1 MVIERGELNEFSGF
15 REGLGP
21 DLGLKVPYSGNVRFK
36 SFFSNI
42 SLKLFL
48 EDLCATLSKI

>member
-21 DLGLKVPYSGNVRFK
+21 DLGLKVPYSGNVKFK
-36 SFFSNI
+36 SFFSNT